1 MDLQTLWFIVIAF
14 LFVGYFVLEGFDF
27 GVGMLLPFLGGDRE
41 NRARRRDAVATSI
54 GPVWNGNEVWL
65 IVAVGGMFA
74 AFPEWYATMFSGLYL
89 PLLLILL
96 SLILR
101 GVALEWR
108 SKIDT
113 QVWRDRCDI
122 GLAIGSWVPAI
133 FWGVAFANIVQG
145 MEIDAN
151 RQIDSSVGAM
161 FGLFNPYGLLGA
173 LTFVLLFMVHGATF
187 VGIKVHEPLRSQAH
201 RLAQWLTIPTAVVA
215 LGFAIW
221 TQLAHGDPII
231 WITVG
236 VFALCVLI
244 GSMAI
249 LRERDAIAFTA
260 TAVAVIALV
269 VQIFATLFPNVMPT
283 SLPDGVSLD
292 IYNASSSD
300 YTLVFLSWGVLLLV
314 PFILA
319 AQGWTFWSFAKRIKV

>member
-27 GVGMLLPFLGGDRE
+27 GVGMLLPFLGGDGE
-41 NRARRRDAVATSI
+41 ERARRRDAVATSI

-74 AFPEWYATMFSGLYL
+74 AFPEWYATMFSGFYL

-108 SKIDT
+108 VKVDT
-113 QVWRDRCDI
+113 QAWRNRCDI

-133 FWGVAFANIVQG
+133 FWGVTFTNIVQG
-145 MEIDAN
+145 VAIDAN
-151 RQIDSSVGAM
+151 RQVDSSLTAM

-173 LTFVLLFMVHGATF
+173 VTFVLMFMVHGATF
-187 VGIKVHEPLRSQAH
+187 LGIKVHEPLRSQAH
-201 RLAQWLTIPTAVVA
+201 RLAQRLTIPTAVVA
-215 LGFAIW
+215 VGFAVW
-221 TQLAHGDPII
+221 TQLAHGDPVIGI
-231 WITVG
+231 AVG
-236 VFALCVLI
+236 VLALCVLI
-244 GSMAI
+244 GSVSLM
-249 LRERDAIAFTA
+249 RGHDGVAFAA
-260 TAVAVIALV
+260 TAVAVATLV

-283 SLPDGVSLD
+283 SLPGGVSLD

-300 YTLVFLSWGVLLLV
+300 YTLVFLSWGVLILV

-319 AQGWTFWSFAKRIKV
+319 AQGWTFWSFAKRITV